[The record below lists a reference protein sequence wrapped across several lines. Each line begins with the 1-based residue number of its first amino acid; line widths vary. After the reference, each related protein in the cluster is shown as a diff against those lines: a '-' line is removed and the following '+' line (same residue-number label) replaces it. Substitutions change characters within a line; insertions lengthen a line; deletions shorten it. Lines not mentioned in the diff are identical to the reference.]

1 MHFQSKDATRL
12 TGVPPHVLHDW
23 DAKGIFKPMKSGGAG
38 KGKAGYRA
46 YSFEDLVA
54 LKVAATLRETFG
66 ASIEV
71 VKQVAGHMQK
81 LKGLRGR
88 KVGQDQMFVSYKR
101 IPRFV
106 VWAEGRTWDVNDLAE
121 LNVDALFF
129 PVILVPI
136 WPIVAQLFFLVELD
150 RKTPADRLPWI
161 EKQAEGET
169 PVALHAA
176 RFLAGLDTY
185 QDAPEEGL
193 QMVDQMLEL
202 GIPLSAILRRWR
214 TRMAQ

>member
-1 MHFQSKDATRL
+1 
-12 TGVPPHVLHDW
+12 
-23 DAKGIFKPMKSGGAG
+23 MKSGGAG

-46 YSFEDLVA
+46 YSFEDVVA
-54 LKVAATLRETFG
+54 LRVASYLRESSG

-71 VKQVAGHMQK
+71 VKQVAGHVQK
-81 LKGLRGR
+81 LKGLRP

-106 VWAEGRTWDVNDLAE
+106 VWVEGRTWDVNDLAE
-121 LNVDALFF
+121 LNVEALFS

-185 QDAPEEGL
+185 QDAPEEKVD

-202 GIPLSAILRRWR
+202 GIPLSALLRRWR
-214 TRMAQ
+214 TRKAQAE